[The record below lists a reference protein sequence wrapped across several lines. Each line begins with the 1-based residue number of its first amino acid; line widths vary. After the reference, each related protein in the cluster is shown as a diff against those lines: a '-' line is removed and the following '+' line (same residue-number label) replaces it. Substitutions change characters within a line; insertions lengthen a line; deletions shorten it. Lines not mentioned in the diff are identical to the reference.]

1 MSARQEDEPGF
12 LCDARP
18 AYNILLIANLYSGE
32 RTATALENYLTDLE
46 SKIEAL
52 LKAVENPEQ
61 TAASNGTSSTSEAK
75 KPEEPEQQDSKQ

>member
-1 MSARQEDEPGF
+1 M
-12 LCDARP
+12 C
-18 AYNILLIANLYSGE
+18 SGE

-61 TAASNGTSSTSEAK
+61 SSASNGTSSTSESE
-75 KPEEPEQQDSKQ
+75 KPKEPEQQDSKQ